1 MIEGVS
7 KQILL
12 IAPDLLGET
21 LSLQLTAKNKSI
33 EIFLRQK
40 YLTRHPSLVIWSIDS
55 LELESTTRNEI
66 KRIKEKWN
74 PSPVLI
80 LLPPKL
86 SIKPAQLLNF
96 ECEGILQD
104 PDIELL
110 NTSIDNLINGGRIIR
125 LNELLKNDTQGK
137 NISLYNLGSW
147 LLSNSLENIN
157 RELKRLEG
165 ISKFNTNNIFL
176 SIVTKARKREVSV
189 AKSLLIWFWSPIYM
203 SQLTNDKN
211 PIKKKRSYATNINI
225 SEKNSK
231 AVWNEIYRRSKLA
244 IESGIENNTGSI
256 FAIQSLHNNKQKLL
270 LIIILDQLN
279 KVFRRLQEIEVDE
292 VNYLENWSSLETEL
306 RKQVLRDICGTYN
319 RMTIN
324 GELISVSDKLI
335 DISDLN
341 EKDEELPDPSIFLDS
356 LILNKPILVE
366 GNLLTSDDPRA
377 LINLEIL
384 IMNWVLRTSEL
395 IGAELISACSDWPEL
410 REYLLKPKFFSTR
423 ELERLRNQLN
433 SQRRWQYMIER
444 PIQLYESKRQ
454 LFKLSNGKI
463 EICLINEARDKDLK
477 QLGWWQKQVTLL
489 VEARDAL
496 APQLQALLKYLGDFM
511 VIVLTNILGRA
522 IGLVG
527 KGIAQGMGRTISR

>member
-1 MIEGVS
+1 MIEGAS

-33 EIFLRQK
+33 EVFLRQK

-55 LELESTTRNEI
+55 LELETTTRNEI
-66 KRIKEKWN
+66 KRIREKWN

-80 LLPPKL
+80 LLPQKL
-86 SIKPAQLLNF
+86 SLKPIQLLNF

-110 NTSIDNLINGGRIIR
+110 NTSIDNLINGGRVIR
-125 LNELLKNDTQGK
+125 LNDLLENDTPE
-137 NISLYNLGSW
+137 NISLYNLGSR

-165 ISKFNTNNIFL
+165 ISKSNTNNIFL
-176 SIVTKARKREVSV
+176 LIATRGRRREVTL

-203 SQLTNDKN
+203 SLLTNDEN
-211 PIKKKRSYATNINI
+211 TNNNKRFYSTNINI

-244 IESGIENNTGSI
+244 IESGLENNTGSI
-256 FAIQSLHNNKQKLL
+256 FAIQSLHHNKQKLL

-279 KVFRRLQEIEVDE
+279 KVFKRLKEIEVNE
-292 VNYLENWSSLETEL
+292 FNYIDNWSSLETEL
-306 RKQVLRDICGTYN
+306 RKQVLRDICGSYN
-319 RMTIN
+319 KITSN
-324 GELISVSDKLI
+324 GEPVSVADKLI
-335 DISDLN
+335 AISDLT

-366 GNLLTSDDPRA
+366 GSLLTSDDPRA
-377 LINLEIL
+377 LINLETL

-423 ELERLRNQLN
+423 ELEKLRNQLN

-463 EICLINEARDKDLK
+463 EICLVSEARDKDLK
-477 QLGWWQKQVTLL
+477 QLGWWQKQVILL

-496 APQLQALLKYLGDFM
+496 APQLQAMLKYFGDLM

>member
-1 MIEGVS
+1 MIEGAS

-33 EIFLRQK
+33 EVFLRQK

-55 LELESTTRNEI
+55 LELETTTRNEI

-86 SIKPAQLLNF
+86 SLKPTQLLNF

-110 NTSIDNLINGGRIIR
+110 NTSIDNLINGGRVIR
-125 LNELLKNDTQGK
+125 LNDLLENDTPK

-165 ISKFNTNNIFL
+165 ISKSNTNNIFL
-176 SIVTKARKREVSV
+176 LIATRGRKREVSL

-203 SQLTNDKN
+203 SLLTNDEN
-211 PIKKKRSYATNINI
+211 TNNNKRFYSTNINI

-244 IESGIENNTGSI
+244 IESGLENNTGSI
-256 FAIQSLHNNKQKLL
+256 FAIQSLHHNKQKLL

-279 KVFRRLQEIEVDE
+279 KVFKRLQEIEVNE
-292 VNYLENWSSLETEL
+292 GNYIDNWSSLETEL

-319 RMTIN
+319 RITSN

-335 DISDLN
+335 AISDLT

-377 LINLEIL
+377 LINLETL
-384 IMNWVLRTSEL
+384 IMNWILRTSEL

-463 EICLINEARDKDLK
+463 EICLVSEARDKDLK

-496 APQLQALLKYLGDFM
+496 APQLQAMLKYFGDLM

>member
-1 MIEGVS
+1 MIEGAS

-33 EIFLRQK
+33 EVFLRQK

-55 LELESTTRNEI
+55 LELETTTRNEI
-66 KRIKEKWN
+66 KHIKEKWN

-80 LLPPKL
+80 LLPPKVSL
-86 SIKPAQLLNF
+86 KPTQLLNF

-110 NTSIDNLINGGRIIR
+110 NTSIDNLINGGRVIR
-125 LNELLKNDTQGK
+125 LNDLLENDTPK

-165 ISKFNTNNIFL
+165 ISKSNTNNIIL
-176 SIVTKARKREVSV
+176 LIATRGRKREVSL

-203 SQLTNDKN
+203 SLLTNDEN
-211 PIKKKRSYATNINI
+211 TNNNKRFYSTNINI

-244 IESGIENNTGSI
+244 IESGLENNTGSI
-256 FAIQSLHNNKQKLL
+256 FAIQSLHHNKQKLL
-270 LIIILDQLN
+270 LTIILDQLN
-279 KVFRRLQEIEVDE
+279 KVFNRLQEIEVNE
-292 VNYLENWSSLETEL
+292 TNYIDNWSSLETEL

-319 RMTIN
+319 RITSN
-324 GELISVSDKLI
+324 GELISVSEKLI
-335 DISDLN
+335 AISDLT
-341 EKDEELPDPSIFLDS
+341 EIDEELPDPSIFLDS

-377 LINLEIL
+377 LINLETL
-384 IMNWVLRTSEL
+384 IMNWILRTSEL

-463 EICLINEARDKDLK
+463 EICLVSEARDKDLK

-496 APQLQALLKYLGDFM
+496 APQLQAMLKYFGDLM

>member
-1 MIEGVS
+1 MIEGAS

-33 EIFLRQK
+33 EVFLRQK

-55 LELESTTRNEI
+55 LELETTTRNEI
-66 KRIKEKWN
+66 KHIKEKWN

-80 LLPPKL
+80 LLPPKVSL
-86 SIKPAQLLNF
+86 KPTQLLNF

-110 NTSIDNLINGGRIIR
+110 NTSIDNLINGGRVIR
-125 LNELLKNDTQGK
+125 LNDLLENDTPK

-165 ISKFNTNNIFL
+165 ISKSNTNNIIL
-176 SIVTKARKREVSV
+176 LIATRGRKREVSL

-203 SQLTNDKN
+203 SLLTNDEN
-211 PIKKKRSYATNINI
+211 TNNNKRFYSTNINI

-244 IESGIENNTGSI
+244 IESGLENNTGSI
-256 FAIQSLHNNKQKLL
+256 FAIQSLHHNKQKLL
-270 LIIILDQLN
+270 LTIILDQLN
-279 KVFRRLQEIEVDE
+279 KVFNRLQEIEVNE
-292 VNYLENWSSLETEL
+292 TNYIDNWSSLETEL

-319 RMTIN
+319 RITSN
-324 GELISVSDKLI
+324 GELISVSEKLI
-335 DISDLN
+335 AISDLT

-377 LINLEIL
+377 LINLETL
-384 IMNWVLRTSEL
+384 IMNWILRTSEL

-463 EICLINEARDKDLK
+463 EICLVSEARDKDLK

-496 APQLQALLKYLGDFM
+496 APQLQAMLKYFGDLM

>member
-1 MIEGVS
+1 MIEGAS

-33 EIFLRQK
+33 EVFLRQK

-55 LELESTTRNEI
+55 LELETTTRNEI

-80 LLPPKL
+80 LLPPKVSL
-86 SIKPAQLLNF
+86 KPTQLLNF

-110 NTSIDNLINGGRIIR
+110 NTSIDNLINGGRVIR
-125 LNELLKNDTQGK
+125 LNDLLENVTPK

-165 ISKFNTNNIFL
+165 ISKSNTNNIIL
-176 SIVTKARKREVSV
+176 LIATRGRKREVSL

-203 SQLTNDKN
+203 SLLTNN
-211 PIKKKRSYATNINI
+211 ENTNNNKRFYSTNINI

-256 FAIQSLHNNKQKLL
+256 FAIQSLHHNKQKLL
-270 LIIILDQLN
+270 LTIILDQLN
-279 KVFRRLQEIEVDE
+279 KVFNRLQEIEVNE
-292 VNYLENWSSLETEL
+292 TNYIDNWSSLETEL

-319 RMTIN
+319 RITSN
-324 GELISVSDKLI
+324 GELISVSEKLI
-335 DISDLN
+335 AISDLT
-341 EKDEELPDPSIFLDS
+341 EIDEELPDPSIFLDS

-377 LINLEIL
+377 LINLETL
-384 IMNWVLRTSEL
+384 IMNWILRTSEL
-395 IGAELISACSDWPEL
+395 IGAELISACSNWPEL

-463 EICLINEARDKDLK
+463 EIFMVSEARDKDLK

-496 APQLQALLKYLGDFM
+496 APQLQAMLKYFGDLM

>member
-1 MIEGVS
+1 MIEGAS

-33 EIFLRQK
+33 EVFLRQK

-55 LELESTTRNEI
+55 LELETTTRNEI
-66 KRIKEKWN
+66 KHIKEKWN

-86 SIKPAQLLNF
+86 SLKPTQLLNF

-110 NTSIDNLINGGRIIR
+110 NTSIDNLINGGRVIR
-125 LNELLKNDTQGK
+125 LNDLLENDTPK

-165 ISKFNTNNIFL
+165 ISKSNTNNIFL
-176 SIVTKARKREVSV
+176 LIATRGRKREVSL

-203 SQLTNDKN
+203 SLLTNN
-211 PIKKKRSYATNINI
+211 ENTNNNKRFYSTNINI

-244 IESGIENNTGSI
+244 IESGLENNTGSI
-256 FAIQSLHNNKQKLL
+256 FAIQSLHHNKQKLL
-270 LIIILDQLN
+270 LTIILDQLN
-279 KVFRRLQEIEVDE
+279 KVFKRLQEIEVNE
-292 VNYLENWSSLETEL
+292 GNYIDNWSSLETEL

-319 RMTIN
+319 RITSN

-335 DISDLN
+335 AISDLT

-377 LINLEIL
+377 LINLETL
-384 IMNWVLRTSEL
+384 IMNWILRTSEL

-463 EICLINEARDKDLK
+463 EIFMVSEARDKDLK

-496 APQLQALLKYLGDFM
+496 APQLQAMLKYFGDLM

>member
-1 MIEGVS
+1 MIEGAS

-33 EIFLRQK
+33 EVFLRQK

-55 LELESTTRNEI
+55 LELETTTRNEI

-80 LLPPKL
+80 LLPPKVSL
-86 SIKPAQLLNF
+86 KPTQLLNF

-110 NTSIDNLINGGRIIR
+110 NTSIDNLINGGRVIR
-125 LNELLKNDTQGK
+125 LNDLLENVTPK

-165 ISKFNTNNIFL
+165 ISKSNTNNIFL
-176 SIVTKARKREVSV
+176 LIATRGRKREVSL

-203 SQLTNDKN
+203 SLITNDEN
-211 PIKKKRSYATNINI
+211 TNNNKRFYSTNINI

-244 IESGIENNTGSI
+244 IESGLENNTGSI
-256 FAIQSLHNNKQKLL
+256 FAIQSLHHNKQKLL

-279 KVFRRLQEIEVDE
+279 KVFKRLQEIEVNE
-292 VNYLENWSSLETEL
+292 GNYIDNWSSLEIEL

-319 RMTIN
+319 RITSN

-335 DISDLN
+335 AISDLT

-377 LINLEIL
+377 LINLETL
-384 IMNWVLRTSEL
+384 IMNWILRTSEL

-463 EICLINEARDKDLK
+463 EICLVSEARDKDLK

-496 APQLQALLKYLGDFM
+496 APQLQAMLKYFGDLM
-511 VIVLTNILGRA
+511 VIVLTNVLGRA

>member
-1 MIEGVS
+1 MIEGAS

-33 EIFLRQK
+33 EVFLRQK

-55 LELESTTRNEI
+55 LELETTTRNEI
-66 KRIKEKWN
+66 KHIKEKWN

-86 SIKPAQLLNF
+86 SLKPTQLLNF

-110 NTSIDNLINGGRIIR
+110 NTSIDNLINGGRVIR
-125 LNELLKNDTQGK
+125 LNDLLENDTPK

-165 ISKFNTNNIFL
+165 ISKSNTNNIFL
-176 SIVTKARKREVSV
+176 LIATRGRKREVSL

-203 SQLTNDKN
+203 SLLTNN
-211 PIKKKRSYATNINI
+211 ENTNNNKRFYSTNINI

-244 IESGIENNTGSI
+244 IESGLENNTGSI
-256 FAIQSLHNNKQKLL
+256 FAIQSLHHNKQKLL

-279 KVFRRLQEIEVDE
+279 KVFKRLQEIEVNE
-292 VNYLENWSSLETEL
+292 GNYIDNWSSLETEL

-319 RMTIN
+319 RITSN

-335 DISDLN
+335 AISDLT

-377 LINLEIL
+377 LINLETL
-384 IMNWVLRTSEL
+384 IMNWILRTSEL

-463 EICLINEARDKDLK
+463 EICLVSEARDKDLK

-496 APQLQALLKYLGDFM
+496 APQLQAMLKYFGDLM

>member
-1 MIEGVS
+1 MIEGAS

-33 EIFLRQK
+33 EVFLRQK

-55 LELESTTRNEI
+55 LELETTTRNEI
-66 KRIKEKWN
+66 KHIKEKWN

-86 SIKPAQLLNF
+86 SLKPTQLLNF

-110 NTSIDNLINGGRIIR
+110 NTSIDNLINGGRVIR
-125 LNELLKNDTQGK
+125 LNDLLENDTPK

-165 ISKFNTNNIFL
+165 ISKSNTNNIFL
-176 SIVTKARKREVSV
+176 LIATRGRKREVSL

-203 SQLTNDKN
+203 SLLTNN
-211 PIKKKRSYATNINI
+211 ENTNNNKRFYSTNINI

-256 FAIQSLHNNKQKLL
+256 FAIQSLHHNKQKLL
-270 LIIILDQLN
+270 LTIILDQLN
-279 KVFRRLQEIEVDE
+279 KVFNRLQEIEVNE
-292 VNYLENWSSLETEL
+292 TNYIDNWSSLETEL

-319 RMTIN
+319 RITSN

-335 DISDLN
+335 AISDLT

-377 LINLEIL
+377 LINLETL
-384 IMNWVLRTSEL
+384 IMNWILRTSEL

-463 EICLINEARDKDLK
+463 EIFMVSEARDKDLK

-496 APQLQALLKYLGDFM
+496 APQLQAMLKYFGDLM